1 MSRRA
6 NPKIVGG
13 FVLAAI
19 ALLVGGA
26 LVFGSFSFF
35 EVTRTAVVFFA
46 GSVDGLTQ
54 GSAVLFRGVP
64 IGRVVDVGIR
74 YDPQT
79 NTLAIPVI
87 IEIRPGVI
95 AKYSPPGQTNVEL
108 LNSLIDHG
116 LRARLESAS
125 LVTGQQVV
133 AFNFFPGT
141 RSISRRRICRIF
153 RYPPYRRRRSR
164 SCRRSMSRREICRR

>member
-35 EVTRTAVVFFA
+35 EVTRTAVVFFE

-54 GSAVLFRGVP
+54 GSGVVFRG
-64 IGRVVDVGIR
+64 
-74 YDPQT
+74 
-79 NTLAIPVI
+79 
-87 IEIRPGVI
+87 
-95 AKYSPPGQTNVEL
+95 
-108 LNSLIDHG
+108 
-116 LRARLESAS
+116 
-125 LVTGQQVV
+125 
-133 AFNFFPGT
+133 F
-141 RSISRRRICRIF
+141 RSEGS
-153 RYPPYRRRRSR
+153 
-164 SCRRSMSRREICRR
+164 SMSEFVTTRKPVPSQSR

>member
-13 FVLAAI
+13 FVLAAVV
-19 ALLVGGA
+19 LLVAGA

-35 EVTRTAVVFFA
+35 EVTRKAVVFFE

-74 YDPQT
+74 YDRQT

-87 IEIRPGVI
+87 IEIR
-95 AKYSPPGQTNVEL
+95 
-108 LNSLIDHG
+108 
-116 LRARLESAS
+116 RA
-125 LVTGQQVV
+125 
-133 AFNFFPGT
+133 
-141 RSISRRRICRIF
+141 
-153 RYPPYRRRRSR
+153 
-164 SCRRSMSRREICRR
+164 

>member
-74 YDPQT
+74 YDRQT

-87 IEIRPGVI
+87 IEIR
-95 AKYSPPGQTNVEL
+95 
-108 LNSLIDHG
+108 
-116 LRARLESAS
+116 RA
-125 LVTGQQVV
+125 
-133 AFNFFPGT
+133 
-141 RSISRRRICRIF
+141 
-153 RYPPYRRRRSR
+153 
-164 SCRRSMSRREICRR
+164 